1 MTRKELLEH
10 EREDC
15 LKTIHEIMRSGQ
27 RVQIEGMTREL
38 PALEDVRAMLN
49 DIERELAELS
59 RQESRTPRSR
69 LRVVVPVC

>member
-27 RVQIEGMTREL
+27 VVQVEGMRREL
-38 PALEDVRAMLN
+38 PALEKVRAMLN
-49 DIERELAELS
+49 DIENELAELARAERNAS
-59 RQESRTPRSR
+59 RSR
-69 LRVVVPVC
+69 IRVVVPA